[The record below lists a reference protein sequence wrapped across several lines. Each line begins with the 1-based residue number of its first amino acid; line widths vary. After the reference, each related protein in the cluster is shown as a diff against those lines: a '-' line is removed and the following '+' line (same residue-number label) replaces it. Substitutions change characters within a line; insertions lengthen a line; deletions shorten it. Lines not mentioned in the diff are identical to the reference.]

1 MRRPGRKLAR
11 PRRFLAREIGLEASA
26 MVPSGLLLGLLL
38 GVLPAPHA
46 VDLQSTATAAA
57 LAPSG
62 TVPSPLPLPKPMS
75 AAAAV
80 EAGAAL
86 LRRVLPP
93 THLASFSVEHVAPD
107 PQTGHEV
114 LEYEAGPTNGTVILR
129 GSSAVAVASA
139 LQWYLKTEAAV
150 FGSRSWSAL
159 PPFEFDSLP
168 SPLPKPAAKQ
178 RLTRP
183 VQFSWYTNVWCA
195 AAFLRLP

>member
-1 MRRPGRKLAR
+1 
-11 PRRFLAREIGLEASA
+11 

-75 AAAAV
+75 AAATI

-86 LRRVLPP
+86 LRRV
-93 THLASFSVEHVAPD
+93 
-107 PQTGHEV
+107 
-114 LEYEAGPTNGTVILR
+114 I
-129 GSSAVAVASA
+129 
-139 LQWYLKTEAAV
+139 LKTEAAV

-178 RLTRP
+178 RLARP
-183 VQFSWYTNVWCA
+183 VRFSWYTNVWCA